1 MGYTV
6 ILVED
11 EKIVRDELAASIGWE
26 RLGLTLG
33 RHRRRMAL
41 KAKR

>member
-1 MGYTV
+1 MSYTV

-26 RLGLTLG
+26 RLGLSLVGTAGDGLEG
-33 RHRRRMAL
+33 
-41 KAKR
+41 KR